1 MLSAS
6 HFADRAIATA
16 LSIEPADHSRT
27 EAAIAAIYEAGGKT
41 SPKIFLWH
49 SSPLEALW
57 SFAALSEDHDFLT
70 TASMQAVRQKTATLA
85 KLQQV
90 RSNIQLKLG
99 VTDWTQ
105 ATDKVGEW
113 QSAAMGVRHGHPGDV
128 LLSKL
133 KVARVTFL
141 MEAAGLE
148 NYKAH
153 MSVVDPA
160 FAALQA
166 TERQIFGHFG
176 DGYLAYGALNSGAAA
191 LRQWMAHTFYQN
203 YSHLDMARDAF
214 FCESHGLAAPPVLQ
228 ACWDAAAFGG
238 IWWPFEHAVVLAE
251 RPVSI
256 FHAAGS
262 SMLTYADGWSARPYE
277 TKRSAAGTGPKVKPS
292 KLLTVELP
300 RDPAARVAF
309 LKAKNGELPLYDR
322 YAGGEREKVWK
333 ELVELGGA
341 ALGEKHAAD
350 ALAVAYETMER
361 AQLNVRTLIQR
372 LRSADYKFQS
382 EPHTP
387 PDSHIWKTLQ
397 KLQKA
402 TGLLPLSLR
411 AFYHVVG
418 SVDFMG
424 THPALDPKGA
434 AFAPDPLVVYG
445 AEDALQQ
452 FDDFEPD
459 EGGGM
464 QLILAPDDL
473 HKANVSGGDP
483 YSISV
488 PAPVA
493 DTIVESEPNSLYF
506 VEYLRLV
513 FAWGGFP
520 GWKNGDAM
528 LPQEIEILRK
538 DLLPI

>member
-1 MLSAS
+1 MLPAS
-6 HFADRAIATA
+6 HFADRAIGHL
-16 LSIEPADHSRT
+16 LSIEPADHPRT
-27 EAAIAAIYEAGGKT
+27 ETAIAAIYQACGKT
-41 SPKIFLWH
+41 PPEIFLWH
-49 SSPLEALW
+49 ASPLEALW
-57 SFAALSEDHDFLT
+57 SFSALAEEHDFLT
-70 TASMQAVRQKTATLA
+70 TNSMQAIRQKSVTLA

-90 RSNIQLKLG
+90 RSALQSKLG
-99 VTDWTQ
+99 VLDWTQ
-105 ATDKVGEW
+105 AIGKVGEW
-113 QSAAMGVRHGHPGDV
+113 QSAALGVRHGHPGDV

-141 MEAAGLE
+141 MEAGLE
-148 NYKAH
+148 KYKEH
-153 MSVVDPA
+153 MSAVDPP
-160 FAALQA
+160 FAVLQA

-176 DGYLAYGALNSGAAA
+176 DGYLAYGAANSGAVA
-191 LRQWMAHTFYQN
+191 LRQFMAHTFYQN
-203 YSHLDMARDAF
+203 YSYLDMARDAF
-214 FCESHGLAAPPVLQ
+214 FCEYQGLTVPPFLQ

-251 RPVSI
+251 RPVSKLSL
-256 FHAAGS
+256 AASGS
-262 SMLTYADGWSARPYE
+262 VLTYADGWSAHPYE
-277 TKRSAAGTGPKVKPS
+277 AKRPASIVGAKVKPS

-300 RDPAARVAF
+300 RDPATRTAF
-309 LKAKNGELPLYDR
+309 LKSKSGALPLYER
-322 YAGGEREKVWK
+322 YTAGEREKVWK

-341 ALGEKHAAD
+341 ALGEKHAPD

-361 AQLNVRTLIQR
+361 VLRNIQTLVQR
-372 LRSADYKFQS
+372 LQSVGYKFQS
-382 EPHTP
+382 APHTP
-387 PDSHIWKTLQ
+387 PDSRIWKTLQ

-402 TGLLPLSLR
+402 AGPYPLSLR
-411 AFYHVVG
+411 AFYDVVG

-424 THPALDPKGA
+424 AHQALDPKGA

-445 AEDALQQ
+445 AADALQQ
-452 FDDFEPD
+452 LDAFEPD
-459 EGGGM
+459 EDGGM

-483 YSISV
+483 YSIAV

-493 DTIVESEPNSLYF
+493 DALVESEPNSVNF

-520 GWKNGDAM
+520 GWKNGDAI
-528 LPQEIEILRK
+528 LPSELEMLRK